1 MWCEPKRPKTRV
13 LALVGVLL
21 RRKILICTEME
32 AWKGGPYRLPAQE
45 MLRCKLPSIL
55 AAGVYCSASG
65 LKIPSLIEITHGT
78 QGPVLYPTRAVSI
91 I

>member
-1 MWCEPKRPKTRV
+1 M
-13 LALVGVLL
+13 
-21 RRKILICTEME
+21 ICTEME
-32 AWKGGPYRLPAQE
+32 AWKGGPYRLPTQE
-45 MLRCKLPSIL
+45 LLRCKLPSIP

-65 LKIPSLIEITHGT
+65 LKIPSLIEITHGR